1 MNTAQPAWGYV
12 LLREHAQGMMTGAGI
27 VLAIVG
33 IAVFLERRSQKRKIE
48 NGDPGIVGEMTALID
63 YLREHVP
70 HSVDIH
76 EVTLDGLSVGMHAHC
91 LCGDVSEVLSMNSA
105 KTSTTLEQWKREHI
119 AEAWDSKVKSVHV
132 EGTAL
137 DIRSAYP
144 KLDTNS
150 RYGRDDHGPCIGCG
164 EDTTETW
171 TDADGE
177 SWYRHGGC
185 EGDGQ

>member
-1 MNTAQPAWGYV
+1 MNIAQPAWGTV

-48 NGDPGIVGEMTALID
+48 NGDPGIVGDMTTLID

-76 EVTLDGLSVGMHAHC
+76 EVTLDGMSVGMHAHC
-91 LCGDVSEVLSMNSA
+91 LCGDVSEVLGMDSA
-105 KTSTTLEQWKREHI
+105 ETAPTLEQWRREHI
-119 AEAWDSKVKSVHV
+119 AEAWDSKVK
-132 EGTAL
+132 GTDVKGTWL
-137 DIRSAYP
+137 DIRSRYP

-150 RYGRDDHGPCIGCG
+150 QYGRESGDD
-164 EDTTETW
+164 
-171 TDADGE
+171 
-177 SWYRHGGC
+177 
-185 EGDGQ
+185 